1 MPAVDHGRI
10 FAFEMSRADAAT
22 AGRPV
27 VQPSA
32 SSWLSWL
39 PLALML
45 ALGFIAVVALEV
57 FVPRPDRAVGVI
69 FPTDTTDDS
78 AFATIV
84 AAGGRP
90 IRMET
95 SAFAGI
101 RIWVA
106 LGDTGE
112 FPAAIRHA
120 GALFVVNPYAFGGC
134 LLGDRRAIDRR

>member
-1 MPAVDHGRI
+1 MPAVDHGKI
-10 FAFEMSRADAAT
+10 FAFEMSHADATT

-27 VQPSA
+27 AQPSA
-32 SSWLSWL
+32 SPWLSWL

-45 ALGFIAVVALEV
+45 ALGFIAVVTLEV

-69 FPTDTTDDS
+69 FPTGTTDDS

-90 IRMET
+90 IRTET
-95 SAFAGI
+95 SAFGGV

-112 FPAAIRHA
+112 FPTAVRKG

-134 LLGDRRAIDRR
+134 LLGDRRAADQR